1 MTSARNKEHTYY
13 ELYLRNL
20 FHEEEDPRENDDELI
35 YARNDAAAEEYEKT
49 RLQGYTVDQAHEM
62 AMHVLLDGLFD

>member
-35 YARNDAAAEEYEKT
+35 YARNDAAADEYERA
-49 RLQGYTVDQAHEM
+49 RLQGHTVDQAQEM
-62 AMHVLLDGLFD
+62 AMRVLLDGLFD